1 MASSTVCPIIRRKSQ
16 GETHTLHIFLH
27 FNPLRFV
34 VIVVGDRNGRN
45 KHFRIQTLAILPH
58 AEKHNV
64 TVSVLQRDLAFKP
77 TASCHVSHIP
87 PPICFQNCFLAVL
100 WIADMLGLLD
110 CPKDFIFTLQ
120 KCKVGSL
127 GEFELAAVSVDAER
141 ARCFIH
147 IY

>member
-1 MASSTVCPIIRRKSQ
+1 LASSTVCPIIRRKSQ
-16 GETHTLHIFLH
+16 GDTHTLHIFLH

-34 VIVVGDRNGRN
+34 VIVVGDRNGRD

-77 TASCHVSHIP
+77 TASCRVSHIP

-100 WIADMLGLLD
+100 WIADMLSLLD
-110 CPKDFIFTLQ
+110 CPKD
-120 KCKVGSL
+120 SL
-127 GEFELAAVSVDAER
+127 YPSKSVRLDPLMSSRWAQ
-141 ARCFIH
+141 
-147 IY
+147 